1 MSAGSAV
8 YFFSD
13 AHLGAD
19 SADREAAREQSLH
32 DFLTS
37 LIGRASHLYIVGDL
51 FDFWFEYRNAIPR
64 RHFGTLA
71 ALRQLRQ
78 AGVAITYLNGNHDF
92 WLGPFLTRD
101 MGIRTHSGP
110 LSVTHQERRIWMH
123 HGDGL
128 LTGDLGYRLLRR
140 VIRHPVSIALY
151 GLLHP
156 DIGIPL
162 ANWFS
167 RQSRHT
173 RELRQFD
180 LDRLW
185 SRIALPHFAEG
196 HDAVMVGH
204 LHTVLE
210 RREDGRC
217 FFVLGDWIE
226 RMTYVV
232 LDGGE
237 FRLRTWP

>member
-1 MSAGSAV
+1 MSGGSAV

-19 SADREAAREQSLH
+19 PEPTEAAREKSLH
-32 DFLTS
+32 EFLTS
-37 LIGRASHLYIVGDL
+37 LIGRASHLYVVGDL
-51 FDFWFEYRNAIPR
+51 FDFWFEYRHAIPR
-64 RHFGTLA
+64 RHFETLA
-71 ALRQLRQ
+71 VLRRVRA
-78 AGVAITYLNGNHDF
+78 AGVAITYLTGNHDF
-92 WLGPFLTRD
+92 WLGPVLSRE
-101 MGIRTHSGP
+101 MGLVTHDGP
-110 LSVTHQERRIWMH
+110 LSVTHQGRRIWMH

-128 LTGDLGYRLLRR
+128 LGGDLGYRVLRR
-140 VIRHPVSIALY
+140 IIRHPVSIRLY

-162 ANWFS
+162 ANHFS
-167 RQSRHT
+167 RASRHS

-180 LDRLW
+180 LERLW
-185 SRIALPHFAEG
+185 TGIALPRFAEG

-210 RREDGRC
+210 RRDGERC
-217 FFVLGDWIE
+217 FFVLGDWID

-232 LDGGE
+232 LEDGE
-237 FRLRTWP
+237 FQLKRWG